1 LEAQQINR
9 ISFKVTTLLSLIA
22 LCAVISGY
30 FQPPQRDEGAAAH
43 IFQLSILFLVPA
55 IIFFLATL
63 DWKLPLLGVKRLA
76 IPASALVLA
85 FGSLF
90 YLEHY
95 R

>member
-1 LEAQQINR
+1 MEAQHINR
-9 ISFKVTTLLSLIA
+9 ISFKVTTSLSLVA

-43 IFQLSILFLVPA
+43 IFQLSVLFVVPA
-55 IIFFLATL
+55 VIFFLATL
-63 DWKLPLLGVKRLA
+63 DWKLPLQGVKRLA